1 MIFPDYSNFDP
12 YWMMETDTEE
22 HGKVYIVV
30 DSRKMYTDREQAY
43 AERDRMN
50 AKSRKE
56 QNE

>member
-1 MIFPDYSNFDP
+1 MIFPDYSNCDP
-12 YWMMETDTEE
+12 YWMMETNTDE

-43 AERDRMN
+43 AEYDRLN
-50 AKSRKE
+50 AEYRKE